1 MKPYLRIFFSHIYSL
16 DICERNNS
24 ACELSRQLK
33 RFYDYNPHFGRKLIR
48 LKNGRKTNWHYNDK
62 HIEFRGKNYSLNYK
76 NSHLEF
82 EETTIIHDIIGRIP
96 TPQQEHHDTPEL
108 SGVSDESDSESES
121 ESENDDNENDN
132 DDYDYD
138 YSIRVPPGTTGHN
151 DASNLDNVESLTR
164 PEGESEPQQNSEVRE
179 EWE

>member
-1 MKPYLRIFFSHIYSL
+1 
-16 DICERNNS
+16 
-24 ACELSRQLK
+24 
-33 RFYDYNPHFGRKLIR
+33 
-48 LKNGRKTNWHYNDK
+48 
-62 HIEFRGKNYSLNYK
+62 LNYK

-108 SGVSDESDSESES
+108 SGVSDESDSESE
-121 ESENDDNENDN
+121 NDDDENDN
-132 DDYDYD
+132 DNYDYDDD

-151 DASNLDNVESLTR
+151 DASNTM

-179 EWE
+179 EWEYSE